1 MDLTSLLVEASSS
14 VVQQVQRSLVVVHN
28 GRMGAGAGVAWRPGG
43 LVVTNYHVIHR
54 GRPRLVL
61 PDGRELPART
71 LAQEPEID
79 LALLQVEAPDLP
91 AARIADSRSLRV
103 GDLLLAVG
111 HPWGQRGF
119 VTAGIVSAL
128 GDIEVARS
136 RRRGYG
142 PQPLS
147 RRTIPIIRT
156 DAPLAPGNSGGPLVT
171 ADGSVAGINTLILG
185 GDQGLAIPSQVVE
198 DFVSRVVG
206 QGVFTAQGRLEPVV

>member
-1 MDLTSLLVEASSS
+1 MDLTTLLAEASAS
-14 VVQQVQRSLVVVHN
+14 VVRQVQSSLVVVHN

-43 LVVTNYHVIHR
+43 LVVTNYHVIAR
-54 GRPRLVL
+54 GRPRLAL
-61 PDGRELPART
+61 PDGSELPART

-79 LALLQVEAPDLP
+79 LALLQVDAPGLP

-128 GDIEVARS
+128 GSVEVVRR
-136 RRRGYG
+136 RRRGNG
-142 PQPLS
+142 PYPGGG
-147 RRTIPIIRT
+147 TIPVIRT
-156 DAPLAPGNSGGPLVT
+156 DAPLAPGNSGGPLVN
-171 ADGSVAGINTLILG
+171 AAGAVAGINTMILG

-198 DFVSRVVG
+198 DFVARAVG
-206 QGVFTAQGRLEPVV
+206 EAVSPAEERLEPVA